1 MMRPQIG
8 QPSFM
13 SSKDSLTDIEEILKK
28 KVDQRTIKDFLGN
41 SQHIVGEENFTLA
54 SHRSKQKVHF
64 ESKAIKVNLVEEY
77 KNHLEAVGKM

>member
-1 MMRPQIG
+1 MMKPQIG

-13 SSKDSLTDIEEILKK
+13 SSKDSLTDIEEILKR

-41 SQHIVGEENFTLA
+41 SLHIVGEENFSLA
-54 SHRSKQKVHF
+54 SHRSKQKAQF
-64 ESKAIKVNLVEEY
+64 ETKAIKVNLVEEY